1 MKIGMILDSTYP
13 DDARV
18 TNECAE
24 LLKNKH
30 EIHLFCLCFKK
41 PFVKNEV
48 INQIN
53 VHRYHC
59 SKLTYKLSALANDIG
74 LYGIILKNKIR
85 DFVENSDV
93 EVLHVHDIQIA
104 KAAISVSKRFGIKY
118 NIDLHENRPEIM
130 KYYKHV
136 NSFLGKI
143 FISPLRWKKA
153 EESFVE
159 KANKIVVVTENA
171 KEELLSRVKIDQKKI
186 VVYPNTVRDDFYKNK
201 KIDKVLEKQYS
212 KNFVITYVGNT
223 SERRGLLTV
232 IESLKNLRKTIP
244 NIKLLI
250 IGKSSFD
257 YVLKKEIKK
266 YDVEELVD
274 FIGWVKENEI
284 PNYLSISKLGL
295 SPLHRNIHHDT
306 TYANKIFQY
315 ISFGCPVVSSD
326 VIAQSEL
333 VKKHNIGVVF
343 EDRNVMDLTKKIIQL
358 YNEKDLFEKFRANCI
373 ESIKKLNNSVI
384 SNQLISIYE

>member
-18 TNECAE
+18 TNECTE

-41 PFVKNEV
+41 PFVKNEI

-74 LYGIILKNKIR
+74 LYGIVLKNKIK

-153 EESFVE
+153 EESFVK

-171 KEELLSRVKIDQKKI
+171 KEELLSRVKIDQEKI

-201 KIDKVLEKQYS
+201 KIDNVLEKQYS

-232 IESLKNLRKTIP
+232 IESLKIIRKTIP

-257 YVLKKEIKK
+257 DVLKNEIKK
-266 YDVEELVD
+266 HDVEELVD

>member
-74 LYGIILKNKIR
+74 LYGIILKNKIK

-171 KEELLSRVKIDQKKI
+171 KEELLSRVKIDQEKI

-232 IESLKNLRKTIP
+232 IESLKIIRKTIP

-257 YVLKKEIKK
+257 YVLKNEIKK
-266 YDVEELVD
+266 HDVEELVD

-333 VKKHNIGVVF
+333 VKKYNIGVVF

>member
-74 LYGIILKNKIR
+74 LYGLILKNKIK

-171 KEELLSRVKIDQKKI
+171 KEELLSRVKIDKEKI

-232 IESLKNLRKTIP
+232 IESLKIIRKTIP

-257 YVLKKEIKK
+257 DVLKNEIKK
-266 YDVEELVD
+266 HDVEELVD

-333 VKKHNIGVVF
+333 IKKYNIGVVF
-343 EDRNVMDLTKKIIQL
+343 EDRNVMDLTKKSYSYIM
-358 YNEKDLFEKFRANCI
+358 
-373 ESIKKLNNSVI
+373 KK
-384 SNQLISIYE
+384 IYLKNLELTVLRV

>member
-74 LYGIILKNKIR
+74 LYGIILKNKIK

-171 KEELLSRVKIDQKKI
+171 KEELLSRVKIDQEKI

-232 IESLKNLRKTIP
+232 IESLKILRKTIP

-257 YVLKKEIKK
+257 DVLKNEIKK
-266 YDVEELVD
+266 HDIEELVD

-333 VKKHNIGVVF
+333 VKKYNIGVVF

>member
-1 MKIGMILDSTYP
+1 MILDSTYP

-74 LYGIILKNKIR
+74 LYGVILKNKIK
-85 DFVENSDV
+85 DFVENSEV
-93 EVLHVHDIQIA
+93 EVLHIHDIQIA

-171 KEELLSRVKIDQKKI
+171 KEELLSRVKIDQEKI

-232 IESLKNLRKTIP
+232 IESLKTLRNTIP

-257 YVLKKEIKK
+257 NMLKNEIKK
-266 YDVEELVD
+266 HDIEELVD
-274 FIGWVKENEI
+274 FIGWIKENEI

-315 ISFGCPVVSSD
+315 ISFGCPIVSSD
-326 VIAQSEL
+326 VTAQSEL
-333 VKKHNIGVVF
+333 VKKYNIGIVF

-358 YNEKDLFEKFRANCI
+358 YNEKDLYEKYRANCI
-373 ESIKKLNNSVI
+373 ESIQKLNNSVI

>member
-1 MKIGMILDSTYP
+1 MILDSQYP
-13 DDARV
+13 DDARI
-18 TNECAE
+18 TNQCQE
-24 LLKNKH
+24 LLKYNH
-30 EIHLFCLCFKK
+30 EIHLFCLSFKK
-41 PFVKNEV
+41 PFVKNEI

-53 VHRYHC
+53 VHRYYC
-59 SKLTYKLSALANDIG
+59 SKLTYKLSALANDVS
-74 LYGIILKNKIR
+74 LYGIILKNNIK
-85 DFVENSDV
+85 DFVENTGV
-93 EVLHVHDIQIA
+93 EVLHIHDIQIA
-104 KAAISVSKRFGIKY
+104 QAAISVSERFGIKF
-118 NIDLHENRPEIM
+118 NLDLHENRPEIM

-143 FISPLRWKKA
+143 FINPFRWKKA
-153 EESFVE
+153 EERFVK

-171 KEELLSRVKIDQKKI
+171 KEELLSRVNIHEKKI
-186 VVYPNTVRDDFYKNK
+186 IIYPNTVRKDFYHNK
-201 KIDKVLEKQYS
+201 KVDKVLEKQYS
-212 KNFVITYVGNT
+212 KDFVITYVGNT
-223 SERRGLLTV
+223 SKRRGLLTV
-232 IESLKNLRKTIP
+232 IESLKIIRKTIP
-244 NIKLLI
+244 KIKLLI

-257 YVLKKEIKK
+257 DTLKSEIRKHGVI
-266 YDVEELVD
+266 DLVD

-358 YNEKDLFEKFRANCI
+358 YNEKELFEKLRSNCLR
-373 ESIKKLNNSVI
+373 SIKKLNNSVI

>member
-18 TNECAE
+18 TNECTE

-74 LYGIILKNKIR
+74 LYGFILKNKIR

-104 KAAISVSKRFGIKY
+104 KAAISVSERFGIKY

-171 KEELLSRVKIDQKKI
+171 KEELLSRVKIDQEKI

-232 IESLKNLRKTIP
+232 IESLKIIRKTIP

-257 YVLKKEIKK
+257 DVLKNEIKK
-266 YDVEELVD
+266 HDIEELVD

-343 EDRNVMDLTKKIIQL
+343 EDRNVMDLTKKIIKL
-358 YNEKDLFEKFRANCI
+358 YNEKDLFEKLRANCI

>member
-74 LYGIILKNKIR
+74 LYGVILKNKIR
-85 DFVENSDV
+85 DFVENSEV
-93 EVLHVHDIQIA
+93 EILHVHDIQIA

-159 KANKIVVVTENA
+159 KANKIIVVTENA

-186 VVYPNTVRDDFYKNK
+186 VVYPNTVRNDFYKNIK
-201 KIDKVLEKQYS
+201 VDTVLEKQYS

-232 IESLKNLRKTIP
+232 IESLKTLRKTIP

-257 YVLKKEIKK
+257 DVLKNEIKK
-266 YDVEELVD
+266 HDVEELVD

-315 ISFGCPVVSSD
+315 ISFGCPIVSSD

-358 YNEKDLFEKFRANCI
+358 YNEKELFEKLRSNCLR
-373 ESIKKLNNSVI
+373 SIKKLNNSVI

>member
-18 TNECAE
+18 TNECTE

-74 LYGIILKNKIR
+74 LYGFILKNKIR

-171 KEELLSRVKIDQKKI
+171 KEELLSRVKIDQEKI

-232 IESLKNLRKTIP
+232 IESLKIIQKTIP

-257 YVLKKEIKK
+257 NVLKNEIKK
-266 YDVEELVD
+266 HDVEELVD

>member
-18 TNECAE
+18 TNECTE

-74 LYGIILKNKIR
+74 LYGVILKNKIR

-171 KEELLSRVKIDQKKI
+171 KEELLSRVKIDQEKI

-232 IESLKNLRKTIP
+232 IESLKIIRKTIP

-257 YVLKKEIKK
+257 NVLKNEIKK
-266 YDVEELVD
+266 HDIEELVD

-343 EDRNVMDLTKKIIQL
+343 EDRNVMDLTKKITQL

>member
-18 TNECAE
+18 TNECTE

-74 LYGIILKNKIR
+74 LYGVILKNKIR

-171 KEELLSRVKIDQKKI
+171 KEELLSRVKIDQEKI

-232 IESLKNLRKTIP
+232 IESLKIIRKTIP
-244 NIKLLI
+244 NVKLLI

-257 YVLKKEIKK
+257 DVLKNEIKK
-266 YDVEELVD
+266 HDVEELVD

-343 EDRNVMDLTKKIIQL
+343 EDRNVMDLTKKITQL

>member
-30 EIHLFCLCFKK
+30 EIHLFCLSFKK

-74 LYGIILKNKIR
+74 LYGFILKNKIR

-171 KEELLSRVKIDQKKI
+171 KEELLSRVKIDQEKI

-232 IESLKNLRKTIP
+232 IESLKIIRKTIP

-266 YDVEELVD
+266 HDVEELVD

-343 EDRNVMDLTKKIIQL
+343 EDRNVMDLTKKITQL

>member
-1 MKIGMILDSTYP
+1 MKIGMILDSSYP
-13 DDARV
+13 DDARI

-24 LLKNKH
+24 LIKKKH
-30 EIHLFCLCFKK
+30 EIHLFCLSFKK
-41 PFVKNEV
+41 PFVKNEI

-59 SKLTYKLSALANDIG
+59 SKLTYKLSALANDIS
-74 LYGIILKNKIR
+74 LYGNILKNKLV
-85 DFVENSDV
+85 DFIKKSEVEI
-93 EVLHVHDIQIA
+93 LHIHDIQIA
-104 KAAISVSKRFGIKY
+104 KAAISVSERVGIKY

-143 FISPLRWKKA
+143 FISPNRWKKA

-171 KEELLSRVKIDQKKI
+171 KQELLGRVKIDQEKI
-186 VVYPNTVRDDFYKNK
+186 IVYPNTVRNDFYKNK
-201 KIDKVLEKQYS
+201 KVDKVLEKQYS

-223 SERRGLLTV
+223 SERRGLSTV
-232 IESLKNLRKTIP
+232 IKSLRNLQKTIP

-257 YVLKKEIKK
+257 GVLKNEILRYGVK
-266 YDVEELVD
+266 DLVD

-284 PNYLSISKLGL
+284 SNYLSISKLGL

-358 YNEKDLFEKFRANCI
+358 YNEKELFEKLRSNCLT
-373 ESIKKLNNSVI
+373 SIKKLNNSVI

>member
-41 PFVKNEV
+41 PFVKNEI

-74 LYGIILKNKIR
+74 LYGFILKNKIK
-85 DFVENSDV
+85 DFIENSDV

-153 EESFVE
+153 EENFVK

-171 KEELLSRVKIDQKKI
+171 KEELLSRVKIDQEKI

-232 IESLKNLRKTIP
+232 IESLKTLRKTIP

-257 YVLKKEIKK
+257 DVLKNEIKK
-266 YDVEELVD
+266 HDVEELVD

-333 VKKHNIGVVF
+333 VKKYNIGVVF

-358 YNEKDLFEKFRANCI
+358 FNEKDLFEKFRANCI

>member
-74 LYGIILKNKIR
+74 LYGVILKNKIR

-171 KEELLSRVKIDQKKI
+171 KEELLSRVKIDQEKI

-232 IESLKNLRKTIP
+232 IESLNIIRKTIP

-257 YVLKKEIKK
+257 DVLKNEIKK
-266 YDVEELVD
+266 HDIEELVD

-333 VKKHNIGVVF
+333 VKKYNIGVVF
-343 EDRNVMDLTKKIIQL
+343 EDRNVMDLTKKILQL

>member
-1 MKIGMILDSTYP
+1 M
-13 DDARV
+13 
-18 TNECAE
+18 
-24 LLKNKH
+24 
-30 EIHLFCLCFKK
+30 
-41 PFVKNEV
+41 
-48 INQIN
+48 
-53 VHRYHC
+53 
-59 SKLTYKLSALANDIG
+59 
-74 LYGIILKNKIR
+74 
-85 DFVENSDV
+85 
-93 EVLHVHDIQIA
+93 
-104 KAAISVSKRFGIKY
+104 
-118 NIDLHENRPEIM
+118 
-130 KYYKHV
+130 
-136 NSFLGKI
+136 
-143 FISPLRWKKA
+143 
-153 EESFVE
+153 
-159 KANKIVVVTENA
+159 
-171 KEELLSRVKIDQKKI
+171 
-186 VVYPNTVRDDFYKNK
+186 
-201 KIDKVLEKQYS
+201 
-212 KNFVITYVGNT
+212 
-223 SERRGLLTV
+223 LTV
-232 IESLKNLRKTIP
+232 IESLKIIRKTIP

-257 YVLKKEIKK
+257 YVLKNEIKK
-266 YDVEELVD
+266 HDVEELVD

>member
-41 PFVKNEV
+41 SFVKNEV

-85 DFVENSDV
+85 DFVENS
-93 EVLHVHDIQIA
+93 EIEILHVHDIQIA

-136 NSFLGKI
+136 NSFFGKI
-143 FISPLRWKKA
+143 FISPSRWKK
-153 EESFVE
+153 
-159 KANKIVVVTENA
+159 
-171 KEELLSRVKIDQKKI
+171 QKK
-186 VVYPNTVRDDFYKNK
+186 
-201 KIDKVLEKQYS
+201 VL
-212 KNFVITYVGNT
+212 
-223 SERRGLLTV
+223 
-232 IESLKNLRKTIP
+232 
-244 NIKLLI
+244 
-250 IGKSSFD
+250 
-257 YVLKKEIKK
+257 LKK
-266 YDVEELVD
+266 
-274 FIGWVKENEI
+274 
-284 PNYLSISKLGL
+284 
-295 SPLHRNIHHDT
+295 
-306 TYANKIFQY
+306 Q
-315 ISFGCPVVSSD
+315 
-326 VIAQSEL
+326 
-333 VKKHNIGVVF
+333 
-343 EDRNVMDLTKKIIQL
+343 TK
-358 YNEKDLFEKFRANCI
+358 
-373 ESIKKLNNSVI
+373 
-384 SNQLISIYE
+384 

>member
-1 MKIGMILDSTYP
+1 MILDSQYP
-13 DDARV
+13 DDARI
-18 TNECAE
+18 TNQCQE
-24 LLKNKH
+24 LLKYNH
-30 EIHLFCLCFKK
+30 EIHLFCLSFKK
-41 PFVKNEV
+41 PFVKNEI

-53 VHRYHC
+53 VHRYYC
-59 SKLTYKLSALANDIG
+59 SKLTYKLSALANDVS
-74 LYGIILKNKIR
+74 LYGSILKNNIK
-85 DFVENSDV
+85 DFVENTGV
-93 EVLHVHDIQIA
+93 EVLHIHDIQIA
-104 KAAISVSKRFGIKY
+104 QAAISVSERFEIKF
-118 NIDLHENRPEIM
+118 NLDLHENRPEIM

-136 NSFLGKI
+136 NSFLGKL
-143 FISPLRWKKA
+143 FIKPFRWKKA
-153 EESFVE
+153 EESFVK

-171 KEELLSRVKIDQKKI
+171 KEELLSRVNIREKKI
-186 VVYPNTVRDDFYKNK
+186 IVYPNTVRKDFYHNK
-201 KIDKVLEKQYS
+201 KVDKVLEKQYS

-223 SERRGLLTV
+223 SKRRGLLTV
-232 IESLKNLRKTIP
+232 IESLKIIKKTIP
-244 NIKLLI
+244 KIKLLI

-257 YVLKKEIKK
+257 DKLKSEIRKHG
-266 YDVEELVD
+266 VEDLVD

-333 VKKHNIGVVF
+333 VKKYNIGVVF

>member
-1 MKIGMILDSTYP
+1 MKIGMILDSSYP
-13 DDARV
+13 DDARI

-24 LLKNKH
+24 LIKKKH
-30 EIHLFCLCFKK
+30 EIHLFCLSFKK
-41 PFVKNEV
+41 PFVKNEI

-74 LYGIILKNKIR
+74 LYGFILKNKIR

-104 KAAISVSKRFGIKY
+104 KAAISVSERVGIKY

-153 EESFVE
+153 EENFVK

-171 KEELLSRVKIDQKKI
+171 KEELLSRVKIDKEKI

-232 IESLKNLRKTIP
+232 IESLKIIRKTIP
-244 NIKLLI
+244 NMKLLI

-257 YVLKKEIKK
+257 YVLKNEIKK
-266 YDVEELVD
+266 HDIEELVD

-333 VKKHNIGVVF
+333 VKKYNIGVVF

-358 YNEKDLFEKFRANCI
+358 YNDKDLFEKLRANCI